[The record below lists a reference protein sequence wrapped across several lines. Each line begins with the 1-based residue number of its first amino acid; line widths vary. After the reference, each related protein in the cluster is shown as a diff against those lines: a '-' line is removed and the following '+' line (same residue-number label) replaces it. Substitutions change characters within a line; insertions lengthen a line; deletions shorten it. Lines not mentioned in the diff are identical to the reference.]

1 MKILEYSGL
10 DTSKL
15 IKGYSKVTEALARND
30 FRAAQV
36 KKLSG
41 PSQLSLYRARLNDA
55 DRLLFT
61 LVRHGNETC
70 VLVLEIISG
79 HAYEKSR
86 FLRGATIDESKIPDA
101 DPGGALAEAR
111 PLRYLHPERTVIHLL
126 DKPVSFDDTQEVLYR
141 QKPPLIIVGSAGSGK
156 TALTLEKLKH
166 AEGEVLYVTLSAFL
180 AETARNLYYSNG
192 FEHSGQE
199 ANFLSYREFIETIR
213 IPSGHEATWRHFS
226 AWFSRVRNAFKE
238 LDAHQAFEEIRG
250 VITASAHGILTLE
263 EYGNLGI
270 RQSIFTGNQR
280 KTLYALFEKYRQ
292 WLATEKLYDL
302 NMVAHE
308 RMATAAPR
316 YDFIVI
322 DEVQDLTAIQ
332 LALVLKTL
340 KKQGHFILCG
350 DSNQIVHPNFFS
362 WSQVKTL
369 FWNDPKLAD
378 HQKLNILTANF
389 RNGTEA
395 TRLAN
400 RLLKIKQLRFGSID
414 RESNYLVDPVGDE
427 SGQVS
432 LMKQSDAVVREINGK
447 TKQSTRYAVLVMRD
461 EDKAEAR
468 KSFSTPLLFSI
479 HEAKGLEYE
488 NIVLYGLVS
497 GNRKEFAEIVAGV
510 ERNEV
515 ESEGLDYRRAK
526 DKSDKSLEVYKFFV
540 NSLYVAITRAVRNL
554 YIIEPDT
561 GHRLFDLL
569 DLSVTGKV
577 TVKEERSTVE
587 EWHKEARKL
596 ELQGKLEQADAIRKN
611 ILRQTPPPW
620 QVCDEPA
627 LRELMDKVF
636 RKKVPGNKFR
646 QQLYEYA
653 ACHDEPVLAGHL
665 FIEAEYDA
673 AGNFDKQL
681 NSLGRKS
688 YVPYFSQNTKG
699 VIKQCQ
705 QHGIDHRLP
714 MNQTPLMAAAA
725 AGNIPLVET
734 LLEAGADPGK
744 TDQYGYTPLHW
755 AMRRAFSTPEFAA
768 ESFAALYDLLAPASI
783 DLMTAD
789 RLVRIDRHL
798 SEYFLFQTLWVL
810 FRTRFTH
817 DRHSPFPA
825 FDTRTILD
833 AWRHIPANA
842 LRPERNRRQ
851 YLSGLLARN
860 EVSRDY
866 AYNRSLFIRVAQ
878 GWYQLNPKLSL
889 RHPGSTEQQEW
900 LPVYQVLNLPLV
912 YEFTLEEREKQIVW
926 FFEQSGTALP
936 TRYVETTKPAPRQ
949 PPKPHHGRISDSLS
963 DDEKRVAIN
972 RIMKQFM
979 QQQNQSMKEEL
990 EKERAEKR
998 AIREKKKLLKQK
1010 QQEERP
1016 KPPAIPPNQ
1025 LGFNF

>member
-1 MKILEYSGL
+1 MKILEYSAL
-10 DTSKL
+10 DTSK
-15 IKGYSKVTEALARND
+15 ITPGYRKVTEALARND

-41 PSQLSLYRARLNDA
+41 PGQLNLYRAKLNDA
-55 DRLLFT
+55 DRLLFM
-61 LVRHGNETC
+61 LVRHGKETC
-70 VLVLEIISG
+70 ALVLEIIAN

-101 DPGGALAEAR
+101 DQNGAIAEAR
-111 PLRYLHPERTVIHLL
+111 PLRYLHPERTIIHLL
-126 DKPVSFDDTQEVLYR
+126 DKPVSFDDTQEALYR

-199 ANFLSYREFIETIR
+199 ANFLSYREFVETIR
-213 IPSGHEATWRHFS
+213 IPSGHEAIWRHFS
-226 AWFSRVRNAFKE
+226 DWFSRVRNAFRE

-250 VITASAHGILTLE
+250 VITAGANGILSLDAYE
-263 EYGNLGI
+263 QLGI
-270 RQSIFTGNQR
+270 RQSIFTGSLR
-280 KTLYALFEKYRQ
+280 KSLYALFEKYRQ
-292 WLATEKLYDL
+292 WLSTEKLYDL

-308 RMATAAPR
+308 RMTMAMPR

-340 KKQGHFILCG
+340 KKSGHFILCG

-362 WSQVKTL
+362 WSQIKTL

-389 RNGTEA
+389 RNGTET
-395 TRLAN
+395 TRIAN

-432 LMKQSDAVVREINGK
+432 LMKQSDAVIREINSK
-447 TKQSTRYAVLVMRD
+447 TKQSTRFAVLVMRD

-497 GNRKEFAEIVAGV
+497 GNRKEFAEIVSGV
-510 ERNEV
+510 DRDAL

-526 DKSDKSLEVYKFFV
+526 DKSDKSLEIYKFFV
-540 NSLYVAITRAVRNL
+540 NSLYVAITRAVKNL

-561 GHRLFDLL
+561 GHRLFDML
-569 DLSVTGKV
+569 DLSATGKV
-577 TVKEERSTVE
+577 TVKEERSTIE

-596 ELQGKLEQADAIRKN
+596 ELQGKQEQADAIRKN
-611 ILRQTPPPW
+611 ILRQIPPPW

-665 FIEAEYDA
+665 FNEAEYEA

-681 NSLGRKS
+681 DSLGRKS

-699 VIKQCQ
+699 VMKQCQ
-705 QHGIDHRLP
+705 QHGMDHRLP

-734 LLEAGADPGK
+734 LLDAGADPGK

-755 AMRRAFSTPEFAA
+755 AMRRAFSNSGFAA
-768 ESFAALYDLLAPASI
+768 ESFAALYELLAPASI
-783 DLMTAD
+783 DVMTAD

-798 SEYFLFQTLWVL
+798 SEYFLFQTLRVL

-833 AWRHIPANA
+833 AWRHMPANA

-889 RHPGSTEQQEW
+889 RHPGSNDQQEW
-900 LPVYQVLNLPLV
+900 FPVYQVLNLPLV
-912 YEFTLEEREKQIVW
+912 YEFTLEERQKQIAW
-926 FFEQSGTALP
+926 FFEKSGTALP
-936 TRYVETTKPAPRQ
+936 TRYVTITKPAPWQQTRSHQ
-949 PPKPHHGRISDSLS
+949 EKVSDILS
-963 DDEKRVAIN
+963 DDEKKAAFN
-972 RIMKQFM
+972 RMVKQFM
-979 QQQNQSMKEEL
+979 QQQNKSMKEQL
-990 EKERAEKR
+990 EKESEAKR
-998 AIREKKKLLKQK
+998 AIREKKKMLKQK

-1025 LGFNF
+1025 LGFDF